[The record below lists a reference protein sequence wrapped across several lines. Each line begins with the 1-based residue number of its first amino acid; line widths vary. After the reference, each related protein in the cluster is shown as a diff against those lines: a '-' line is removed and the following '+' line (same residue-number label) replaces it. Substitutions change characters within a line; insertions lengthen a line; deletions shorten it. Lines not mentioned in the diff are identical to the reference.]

1 MDKEVEQ
8 IGFSTRGSEKDIGKA
23 NFSFQS
29 LSTERI
35 SRKDFDRLAIARC
48 LIHEGDEK
56 FIINFDIAI
65 AKKKKEST
73 GANMLQ
79 YTMRAF
85 RLDV

>member
-1 MDKEVEQ
+1 MDKEVEK

-48 LIHEGDEK
+48 LIHEGDENLLLTL
-56 FIINFDIAI
+56 I
-65 AKKKKEST
+65 S
-73 GANMLQ
+73 
-79 YTMRAF
+79 R
-85 RLDV
+85 